1 MDPGHPLQGMTDLWE
16 DTIDDME
23 ATAEE
28 LREAGWETV
37 ELHPGAVTPLPRLET
52 DDGYEDDRTGFD
64 VLTPGNEFE
73 AVQEAV
79 DGAEFDEYEAYN
91 AQTNGV
97 VFAVVVMKAEAVDR
111 AVLIPIYYE
120 TEDTEETVRRIEEL
134 GECRLYVRPL
144 DDSERVLFV
153 QQEPAAL
160 LPGEE

>member
-1 MDPGHPLQGMTDLWE
+1 MDPGHPLQGMTDLWD
-16 DTIDDME
+16 DTIDDMQ

-37 ELHPGAVTPLPRLET
+37 ELRPGAVTPLPRLET

-64 VLTPGNEFE
+64 VLVPGNEFE
-73 AVQEAV
+73 AVQNAV

-91 AQTNGV
+91 AQANDV
-97 VFAVVVMKAEAVDR
+97 VFVVVVMKAADAGR

-120 TEDTEETVRRIEEL
+120 VEDAEETARRIEAE
-134 GECRLYVRPL
+134 GESRLYVRPL

-153 QQEPAAL
+153 QQQPEAL
-160 LPGEE
+160 LPGEA

>member
-1 MDPGHPLQGMTDLWE
+1 MSPGHPLQGMTDLWE
-16 DTIDDME
+16 NTVEDME
-23 ATAEE
+23 ATAAE

-52 DDGYEDDRTGFD
+52 EDGYEDDRTGFD
-64 VLTPGNEFE
+64 VMAPGNEF
-73 AVQEAV
+73 ADVQDAV

-97 VFAVVVMKAEAVDR
+97 VFAVVVMKAEAAER
-111 AVLIPIYYE
+111 AVLIPIYYKV
-120 TEDTEETVRRIEEL
+120 DDAEETVRRIEES
-134 GECRLYVRPL
+134 GESRLYVRPL

-153 QQEPAAL
+153 QQHPEAL

>member
-1 MDPGHPLQGMTDLWE
+1 MSAGHPLEGMTDLWE
-16 DTIDDME
+16 NTIDDME

-37 ELHPGAVTPLPRLET
+37 EIHPGAVTPLPRLAT

-91 AQTNGV
+91 AQTNEV
-97 VFAVVVMKAEAVDR
+97 VFAVVVMKAEDAGR
-111 AVLIPIYYE
+111 AVLIPIYYKVE
-120 TEDTEETVRRIEEL
+120 EAEETVSRIEAE
-134 GECRLYVRPL
+134 GESRLFVRPL

-153 QQEPAAL
+153 QQSPEGL

>member
-16 DTIDDME
+16 NTIDDME

-37 ELHPGAVTPLPRLET
+37 EVHPGAVTPLPRLAT

-79 DGAEFDEYEAYN
+79 EGAEFDEYEAYN
-91 AQTNGV
+91 AETNDV
-97 VFAVVVMKAEAVDR
+97 VFAVVVMKAADADR

-120 TEDTEETVRRIEEL
+120 TEEAEETVRRIEAE
-134 GECRLYVRPL
+134 GESRLYVRPL

-153 QQEPAAL
+153 QQSPEAL

>member
-1 MDPGHPLQGMTDLWE
+1 MNHGHPLQGMTDLWE
-16 DTIDDME
+16 DTTDDMA
-23 ATAEE
+23 ATAAE

-64 VLTPGNEFE
+64 VLVPGNEFSD
-73 AVQEAV
+73 VQDAV

-97 VFAVVVMKAEAVDR
+97 VFAVVVMKAEAAGR
-111 AVLIPIYYE
+111 AVLIPIYYRV
-120 TEDTEETVRRIEEL
+120 EDAQETVHRIEAA
-134 GECRLYVRPL
+134 GESRLFVRPL

-153 QQEPAAL
+153 QQQPDAL
-160 LPGEE
+160 LPGAV

>member
-1 MDPGHPLQGMTDLWE
+1 MSAGHPLEGMTDLWE
-16 DTIDDME
+16 NTIDDME

-28 LREAGWETV
+28 LRQAGWETV
-37 ELHPGAVTPLPRLET
+37 EIHPGAVTPLPRLAT

-91 AQTNGV
+91 AQTNEV
-97 VFAVVVMKAEAVDR
+97 VFAVVVMKAEDAGR
-111 AVLIPIYYE
+111 AVLIPIYYKVE
-120 TEDTEETVRRIEEL
+120 EAEETVSRIEAE
-134 GECRLYVRPL
+134 GESRLFVRPL

-153 QQEPAAL
+153 QQSPEGL

>member
-1 MDPGHPLQGMTDLWE
+1 MNPGHPLQGMTDLWE
-16 DTIDDME
+16 STIDDME
-23 ATAEE
+23 ATAAE

-37 ELHPGAVTPLPRLET
+37 EVHPGAVTPLPRLET

-79 DGAEFDEYEAYN
+79 EGAEFDEYEAYN
-91 AQTNGV
+91 AQTNDV
-97 VFAVVVMKAEAVDR
+97 VFAVVVMKAEDAGR
-111 AVLIPIYYE
+111 AVLVPIYYE
-120 TEDTEETVRRIEEL
+120 VEEAEETVSRIEAE
-134 GECRLYVRPL
+134 GESRLYVRPL

-153 QQEPAAL
+153 QQSPETL

>member
-16 DTIDDME
+16 DTVDDME
-23 ATAEE
+23 ATAAE

-64 VLTPGNEFE
+64 VLVPGNEFE

-79 DGAEFDEYEAYN
+79 EGAEFDEYEAYN
-91 AQTNGV
+91 AQANGV
-97 VFAVVVMKAEAVDR
+97 VFAVVVMKADDAER
-111 AVLIPIYYE
+111 AVLIPIYYRV
-120 TEDTEETVRRIEEL
+120 EDAEETVRRIEAA
-134 GECRLYVRPL
+134 GESRLYVRPL
-144 DDSERVLFV
+144 DDSERVLFT
-153 QQEPAAL
+153 QQQPAAL

>member
-16 DTIDDME
+16 NTIDDME

-37 ELHPGAVTPLPRLET
+37 EVHPGAVTPLPRLAT

-79 DGAEFDEYEAYN
+79 EGAEFDEYEAYN
-91 AQTNGV
+91 AETNDV
-97 VFAVVVMKAEAVDR
+97 VFAVVVMKAADADR

-120 TEDTEETVRRIEEL
+120 TEEAEETVRRIEAE
-134 GECRLYVRPL
+134 GESRLYVRPL

-153 QQEPAAL
+153 QQSPETL

>member
-1 MDPGHPLQGMTDLWE
+1 MDPGHPLEGMTDLWE

-28 LREAGWETV
+28 LREGGWETV
-37 ELHPGAVTPLPRLET
+37 ELHPGAVTPLPRLAT

-73 AVQEAV
+73 AVQDAV

-91 AQTNGV
+91 AQTNDV
-97 VFAVVVMKAEAVDR
+97 VFAVVVMKAEDAGR

-120 TEDTEETVRRIEEL
+120 IEEAEETVDRIEAE
-134 GECRLYVRPL
+134 GESRLFVRPL

-153 QQEPAAL
+153 QQSPEGL